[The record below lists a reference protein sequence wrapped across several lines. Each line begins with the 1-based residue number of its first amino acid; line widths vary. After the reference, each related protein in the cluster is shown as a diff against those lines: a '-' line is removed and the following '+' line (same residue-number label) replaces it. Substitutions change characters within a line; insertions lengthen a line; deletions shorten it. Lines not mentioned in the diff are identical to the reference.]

1 MDTFIWIIVG
11 LLVAKVVLKATMP
24 YLNKSIDEKVKEYWE
39 NLKSYF

>member
-39 NLKSYF
+39 DLKNYF